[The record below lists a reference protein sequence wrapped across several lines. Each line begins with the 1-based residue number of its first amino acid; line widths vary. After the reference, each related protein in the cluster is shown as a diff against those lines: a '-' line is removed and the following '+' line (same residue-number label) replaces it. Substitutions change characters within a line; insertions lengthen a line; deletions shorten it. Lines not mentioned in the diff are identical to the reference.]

1 MEQSLE
7 ATGRTVE
14 EAIQHGLEE
23 LGLDL
28 DDVDVDV
35 LSEGR
40 SGLLGLRTE
49 EARVRLTP
57 RDDDDDDESDDLS
70 FTTLA
75 EDADS
80 ARDILAELL
89 TLMGVEAQI
98 SMYVPGSDP
107 ARSSEPGE
115 PILLEIEREDA
126 GLLIGRRGQSLRHI
140 QMLLTT
146 IVSRRL
152 GHYVPLRIDVEG
164 YQQRHV
170 YRLEQIALRAADH
183 VRRRRRSITLDP
195 MSAADRR
202 IIHMTLAD
210 NRNVVTGSTGQGENR
225 RVTIAQAGG
234 AGGGRSE
241 APRRQAAPTIA
252 PPPPPDDL
260 DDDEYED
267 DEYVDDLED
276 TDEDD
281 DDYEDDDEDLEDDDE
296 DLEDDDE
303 DSEDDDE
310 DLEDDDEDLED
321 DDEEYDDDEDYED
334 EDEDEE
340 DPRPRS

>member
-14 EAIQHGLEE
+14 EAIQHGLDE
-23 LGLDL
+23 LGLEL

-40 SGLLGLRTE
+40 SGLLGLRAE

-57 RDDDDDDESDDLS
+57 RDDDDESDDPS
-70 FTTLA
+70 FTSLA
-75 EDADS
+75 EDAES
-80 ARDILAELL
+80 ARDILTELL
-89 TLMGVEAQI
+89 TLMGVEAELE
-98 SMYVPGSDP
+98 MYVPGSDP

-126 GLLIGRRGQSLRHI
+126 GLLIGRRGQTLRHL

-234 AGGGRSE
+234 GGGARPE
-241 APRRQAAPTIA
+241 APRRQPAPPIA
-252 PPPPPDDL
+252 PPPPP

-267 DEYVDDLED
+267 DEYIDELED
-276 TDEDD
+276 MDED
-281 DDYEDDDEDLEDDDE
+281 EDEDEDLEDDE
-296 DLEDDDE
+296 DVEY
-303 DSEDDDE
+303 
-310 DLEDDDEDLED
+310 D
-321 DDEEYDDDEDYED
+321 DDEEYDDEDYED
-334 EDEDEE
+334 EDEDYEDEE
-340 DPRPRS
+340 EDDPRPQN